1 MWNLFKKN
9 PNKEI
14 LKKIKKCEEIVKK
27 YEREKIELLDV
38 YKWISDYEDNRVI
51 AIRFMSTMIP
61 IDKNWLKD
69 TLAYSDCVCNK
80 VIVNYKNEIHELE
93 ELKKTLK

>member
-1 MWNLFKKN
+1 MWNPFKKN

-14 LKKIKKCEEIVKK
+14 LKKIKKYEKIVKK

-69 TLAYSDCVCNK
+69 TLAYSVGVCNK
-80 VIVNYKNEIHELE
+80 VIVNYKNAIDELTKV
-93 ELKKTLK
+93 LK

>member
-1 MWNLFKKN
+1 MWNPFKKN

-14 LKKIKKCEEIVKK
+14 LKTIKKYEKIVKK

-61 IDKNWLKD
+61 IEKNWLKD
-69 TLAYSDCVCNK
+69 TLAYSVGFCNK
-80 VIVNYKNEIHELE
+80 VIVNYKNAIDELTKA
-93 ELKKTLK
+93 LK